1 MSRAAMNKPKSA
13 DRRLRV
19 GMVGLGRLGKRHAE
33 NLAFKVGG
41 AVVAA
46 ACSLV
51 PEELEWARKELGVEA
66 LYGDYGT
73 MIAEA
78 GLDAVFIA
86 SSSSVHA
93 AQIAQG
99 LERGLHVFCE
109 KPMGVS
115 LGECLAVEKAVALR
129 PDLTF
134 MVGFVR
140 RFDPSYRYAKK
151 LIDEGA
157 IGKPFLLRSQTV
169 DLDEYAP
176 FQVKFVPTSGGI
188 FLDMNVHDIDLA
200 RWYLDDEVASV
211 YAIGGSYVHPEFAD
225 AGDADNACA
234 LLKFRTGRMAVI
246 SVSRTAFHGHD
257 THTEIT
263 GSEGIIKIGITPA
276 KNRVE
281 LFDRGGARVEC
292 VKDFYERFAEGF
304 LAEAAHFVDSALEGK
319 DPGMVAHDGTA
330 ATEVG
335 FALTRS
341 FRDGTVVTL

>member
-1 MSRAAMNKPKSA
+1 MGKK
-13 DRRLRV
+13 LRI

-33 NLAFKVGG
+33 NLALRVSDA

-46 ACSLV
+46 CSIV
-51 PEELEWARKELGVEA
+51 PEELEWAKKGLGVGS
-66 LYGDYGT
+66 LYTDYGK

-86 SSSSVHA
+86 SSSSAHA
-93 AQIAQG
+93 AQIIQG
-99 LERGLHVFCE
+99 LEQGLHVFCE

-115 LGECLAVEKAVALR
+115 VDECLAVEKAVALHPGR
-129 PDLTF
+129 VF

-140 RFDPSYRYAKK
+140 RFDPSYRYAKQR
-151 LIDEGA
+151 IAEGA
-157 IGKPFLLRSQTV
+157 IGTPFLVRSQTV

-200 RWYLDDEVASV
+200 RWYLGDEVASV
-211 YAIGGSYVHPEFAD
+211 YAIGGSYVHPEFD
-225 AGDADNACA
+225 TVGDADNTCA
-234 LLKFRTGRMAVI
+234 LLKFESGKMAVL
-246 SVSRTAFHGHD
+246 SASRTAFHGHD

-263 GSEGIIKIGITPA
+263 GSKGTIKIGMTPA

-281 LFDRGGARVEC
+281 IFDAGGARVEC

-304 LAEAAHFVDSALEGK
+304 LAEAREFVECALTGRA
-319 DPGMVAHDGTA
+319 PGVEARDGTK

-335 FALTRS
+335 FALGKS
-341 FRDGTVVTL
+341 FKEGTVIRL

>member
-1 MSRAAMNKPKSA
+1 MTDK
-13 DRRLRV
+13 LRI
-19 GMVGLGRLGKRHAE
+19 GIVGLGRLGKRHAE
-33 NLAFKVGG
+33 NLAKRVDR
-41 AVVAA
+41 ANLVA
-46 ACSLV
+46 ACSVV
-51 PEELEWARKELGVEA
+51 PGELEWARSALGLASV
-66 LYGDYGT
+66 YDDYGK
-73 MIAEA
+73 MLERAD
-78 GLDAVFIA
+78 LDAVFIA

-93 AQIAQG
+93 AQIVQG

-115 LGECLAVEKAVALR
+115 LEECLAVEKAVALH
-129 PDLTF
+129 PDQTF

-140 RFDPSYRYAKK
+140 RFDPSYRYAKQ

-157 IGKPFLLRSQTV
+157 IGKPFLVRSQTV

-200 RWYLDDEVASV
+200 RWYLGDEVKSV
-211 YAIGGSYVHPEFAD
+211 YAIGGSYVHPEFETVN
-225 AGDADNACA
+225 DADNTCA

-263 GSEGIIKIGITPA
+263 GSEGIIKIGMTPA

-281 LFDRGGARVEC
+281 LFDREGARVEC

-304 LAEAAHFVDSALEGK
+304 LAEAGHFVESALDGK

>member
-1 MSRAAMNKPKSA
+1 MK
-13 DRRLRV
+13 DRLKI
-19 GMVGLGRLGKRHAE
+19 GIVGLGRLGRRHAE
-33 NLAFKVGG
+33 NLARRVDR
-41 AVVAA
+41 ADLVA
-46 ACSLV
+46 ACSVV
-51 PEELEWARKELGVEA
+51 PAELDWARGELGLESV
-66 LYGDYGT
+66 YGDYGE
-73 MIAEA
+73 MLERAD
-78 GLDAVFIA
+78 LDAVFIA

-93 AQIAQG
+93 AQIVQG
-99 LERGLHVFCE
+99 LDANLHVFCE

-115 LGECLAVEKAVALR
+115 VEECLAVEKAVAVH
-129 PDLTF
+129 PDRRF

-157 IGKPFLLRSQTV
+157 IGTPFLVRSQTV

-200 RWYLDDEVASV
+200 RWYLGDEVKSV
-211 YAIGGSYVHPEFAD
+211 YAIGGSYVHPEFAEVH
-225 AGDADNACA
+225 DADNACA
-234 LLKFRTGRMAVI
+234 LLKFRTGKMAVI

-263 GSEGIIKIGITPA
+263 GSKGIIKIGTTPA

-281 LFDRGGARVEC
+281 LLDREGARIEC

-304 LAEAAHFVDSALEGK
+304 LAEAGHFVESALEGK
-319 DPGMVAHDGTA
+319 DPGMIAHDGTA

-341 FRDGTVVTL
+341 FKEGTIVTL

>member
-1 MSRAAMNKPKSA
+1 MSRAAMDKPKSA
-13 DRRLRV
+13 GKKLRI

-33 NLAFKVGG
+33 NLSLKVGG

-51 PEELEWARKELGVEA
+51 PEELDWARKELGIEA
-66 LYGDYGT
+66 LYDDYGK

-86 SSSSVHA
+86 SSSSAHA
-93 AQIAQG
+93 AQIIQG

-115 LGECLAVEKAVALR
+115 VRECLAVEKAVALR

-157 IGKPFLLRSQTV
+157 IGKPFLVRSQTV

-200 RWYLDDEVASV
+200 RWYLGDEVMSV
-211 YAIGGSYVHPEFAD
+211 YAIGGSYVHPEFETV
-225 AGDADNACA
+225 GDADNACA
-234 LLKFRTGRMAVI
+234 LLQFRTGRMAVI

-263 GSEGIIKIGITPA
+263 GSEGIIKIGMTPA

-304 LAEAAHFVDSALEGK
+304 LAEAGHFVESALEGK

-341 FRDGTVVTL
+341 FKDGTVVTL